1 MQRNEIRL
9 KSRYAHS
16 DNRLVH
22 VKANIWRLKTDY
34 NYRLIMY
41 HDRSKIQAID
51 PEGGPMISV
60 GTEIE
65 GHIVKSI
72 SATGIIEF
80 EDEPDISSH
89 REETAV

>member
-1 MQRNEIRL
+1 MQKDEIKL

-22 VKANIWRLKTDY
+22 IEGNKWKLKTDY

-41 HDRSKIQAID
+41 RDGSHIHAID

-72 SATGIIEF
+72 SQDGIIEF
-80 EDEPDISSH
+80 EK
-89 REETAV
+89 

>member
-1 MQRNEIRL
+1 MQRSEIKL

-22 VKANIWRLKTDY
+22 IEGNKWKLKTDY

-41 HDRSKIQAID
+41 KDGSNIHSID
-51 PEGGPMISV
+51 PEGGPMLSIGS
-60 GTEIE
+60 EIE

-72 SATGIIEF
+72 SSNGIIEF
-80 EDEPDISSH
+80 EE
-89 REETAV
+89 

>member
-1 MQRNEIRL
+1 MQKSEIKL

-22 VKANIWRLKTDY
+22 IEGNKWKLKTNY

-41 HDRSKIQAID
+41 DNPRYIHAID

-60 GTEIE
+60 GSKIE
-65 GHIVKSI
+65 GHSQVYKCY
-72 SATGIIEF
+72 
-80 EDEPDISSH
+80 
-89 REETAV
+89 RYNRV

>member
-1 MQRNEIRL
+1 MQKSEIKLR
-9 KSRYAHS
+9 SRYAHS

-22 VKANIWRLKTDY
+22 IEGNKWKLKTDY

-41 HDRSKIQAID
+41 KDGGHIQSID

-72 SATGIIEF
+72 SQDGIIEF
-80 EDEPDISSH
+80 KE
-89 REETAV
+89 